1 MSQAVDPVRRGVAI
15 TGAATAV
22 RWRIFAIVFLMVVFN
37 LIDRTA
43 LSIAMPTI
51 GREFALSPAMQG
63 VLLSAFFWSYTLLQM
78 PGGYLIDRFGPR
90 LMISGAT
97 VLWGVFQCLAA
108 VATGGIG
115 LLLTRVGLGA
125 AEAPLFPAGAKLNS
139 LWLSSTERAR
149 GAVFMDSGA
158 PLGAAFGGAIIS
170 FLILWLQS
178 WRLAFL
184 VAGLATIV
192 LGLVAWRYLR
202 DDPVVHPGVNAA
214 ELAHIRSR
222 PLSDAAPVLVEAPAR
237 IQPRSMTGLLLG
249 RMSWA
254 MINFGL
260 LTWGPSYLAQARGF
274 DLKQMGYATFVIFLC
289 GMTGS
294 LFAGFAADA
303 LIARGWSRA
312 TTYRGLLGLSGLA
325 TLGSF
330 LLLPQVSDPVAAVA
344 ILSATLFFLY
354 WGSLYWS
361 LPALLAPQEKV
372 GLLGGTMNFAG
383 SASGIAVPVV
393 TGLILQLTGTYY
405 AVLLYFAGCAVLY
418 VVGTMLIGFPAVVRR
433 SP

>member
-1 MSQAVDPVRRGVAI
+1 MSHAFNVASS
-15 TGAATAV
+15 TPGSRNASTV
-22 RWRIFAIVFLMVVFN
+22 RWRIFAIVFVMVVIN
-37 LIDRTA
+37 LIDRTT

-63 VLLSAFFWSYTLLQM
+63 VLLSAFFWSYALLQI

-97 VLWGVFQCLAA
+97 VLWGIFQSLAA
-108 VATGGIG
+108 VSTGGIS

-139 LWLSSTERAR
+139 LWLSPTERAR

-170 FLILWLQS
+170 FLILALQS

-184 VAGLATIV
+184 VAGFATIV
-192 LGLVAWRYLR
+192 LGLIAWRYLR
-202 DDPVVHPGVNAA
+202 DDPATHPRVNAA
-214 ELAHIRSR
+214 ELAHIGSQTRAEEI
-222 PLSDAAPVLVEAPAR
+222 PLIEAPGR
-237 IQPRSMTGLLLG
+237 IEARSMTGLLLG
-249 RMSWA
+249 RTSWA

-289 GMTGS
+289 GMAGS

-303 LIARGWSRA
+303 LITRGWSRV
-312 TTYRGLLGLSGLA
+312 TTYRGLLAVSGLA
-325 TLGSF
+325 TLASF

-344 ILSATLFFLY
+344 VLSGTLFFLY

-361 LPALLAPQEKV
+361 LPVLLAPREKV
-372 GLLGGTMNFAG
+372 GLLGGIMNFAG
-383 SASGIAVPVV
+383 SVSGIAVPIV
-393 TGLILQLTGTYY
+393 TGLILQSTGTYY
-405 AVLLYFAGCAVLY
+405 AVLLFFAACAALY
-418 VVGTMLIGFPAVVRR
+418 VVGTMLIAFPPVIRSRAV
-433 SP
+433 